1 MPAASAAGIRASKVS
16 TRPGGLHGL
25 MSLAQ
30 ATRRTARVK
39 KPSYLASGL
48 LLLATAAG
56 GVRAADLLSAETD
69 PHSLQFAGA
78 TWTVTDVSQVV
89 GVAQQ
94 DLGMGGMAHNI
105 SGYVSDSQRMV
116 RVSFTVAA
124 GDHRTPFDPAQLR
137 AYEVGHQAPIQP
149 TGGTLGAG
157 VLAAH
162 AQVDGSVTFV
172 VSRDGGHL
180 VLRAP
185 GSPEQVDLTTVDT
198 AAPGTTTDHHDHAH

>member
-105 SGYVSDSQRMV
+105 SGYVSDSQMMV

-124 GDHRTPFDPAQLR
+124 GDHRTPFDPA
-137 AYEVGHQAPIQP
+137 
-149 TGGTLGAG
+149 
-157 VLAAH
+157 
-162 AQVDGSVTFV
+162 
-172 VSRDGGHL
+172 
-180 VLRAP
+180 
-185 GSPEQVDLTTVDT
+185 
-198 AAPGTTTDHHDHAH
+198 